1 MKTSV
6 NALVAAATIAVLAPL
21 PSVQA
26 RTLTL
31 KSAGSSSSP
40 VSFCSAS
47 SWNEGFAPQ
56 PGDTVVINV
65 ANAYVG
71 SANEEFDIGSAGL
84 TIELQKNTTRCYVK
98 FKGDGHL
105 TFTTSPT
112 TTSYT
117 LELRKACTH
126 TGGTTIGGRVQLL
139 TYVSNPLGT
148 GTVTVDFTASTP
160 RFNISN
166 SGATI
171 PNDIVITGT
180 PNARSICADNKATF
194 NGTITGNG
202 GTLRIDD
209 TYDVMTLN
217 GAVSVP
223 AGEAI
228 TLRVNSAN
236 SASVLVAN
244 GALNGNLAIEGVT
257 SGSNSGR
264 PVKLGTNA
272 ACSGTNVSVNAT
284 GTLQLT
290 AANNLNPA
298 STVTVAAGGK
308 ISIDSGVVVRIK
320 SLVVGGVVQPAGLYK
335 SSSLP
340 SVITGSGRLFVAG
353 ADADIFT
360 WTGADTSNPTLWT
373 TPANWDR
380 NAVPGDGAVAVFPSA
395 ATIAANSG
403 STVILGASGLTI
415 ATFGAVTCNVP
426 FSGAGALS
434 VIGGGNG
441 ANLAIRNASTHTGG
455 TTISGYGQVHAYV
468 SNPLGTGPI
477 TIDPVNGGEPLL
489 LGRQS
494 GVTIPNTMVVRGT
507 PGARIVS
514 GTDNMTVNG
523 TVTGES
529 AGFRLDV
536 EYGTVTF
543 NGDISVPNGSA
554 ITLRGRKSNESGG
567 GGVVVNGALNGNL
580 SIEGTTGTG
589 YYSRPVKLGTA
600 SACSGMAI
608 AINATG
614 ILQLTAAGNLREDAT
629 VTVANGGRISIDAGV
644 KAVVAELVANGVN
657 VPHGHYTASTLPAVL
672 TGEGRLRVGPP
683 DAFTIV
689 VR

>member
-47 SWNEGFAPQ
+47 SWNEGYAPQ
-56 PGDTVVINV
+56 PGDKVVISQ
-65 ANAYVG
+65 ADAYIG

-126 TGGTTIGGRVQLL
+126 IGGTTIGGRVQLL

-160 RFNISN
+160 RFNTSN
-166 SGATI
+166 YGATI
-171 PNDIVITGT
+171 PNDIVITGK
-180 PNARSICADNKATF
+180 PNARSICADNTATF

-209 TYDVMTLN
+209 KYGVMTLN

-228 TLRVNSAN
+228 TLRVDSP
-236 SASVLVAN
+236 SSDSVLVAN
-244 GALNGNLAIEGVT
+244 GPLNGNLMIEGVT

-264 PVKLGTNA
+264 PVKLGSA
-272 ACSGTNVSVNAT
+272 VCSGTSVSLNAT
-284 GTLQLT
+284 ATLQLT
-290 AANNLNPA
+290 SANNLNPA

-320 SLVVGGVVQPAGLYK
+320 SLVVGGVVQPAGLYR
-335 SSSLP
+335 SASLP

-353 ADADIFT
+353 EDANVFT
-360 WTGADTSNPTLWT
+360 WTGADSANPTLWT
-373 TPANWDR
+373 SAANWDR
-380 NAVPGDGAVAVFPSA
+380 NAVPGDGAVAVFSKA
-395 ATIAANSG
+395 ATITAPSG
-403 STVILGASGLTI
+403 STVAIGANGLTI
-415 ATFGAVTCNVP
+415 ATFAAVTCNVP
-426 FSGAGALS
+426 FSGSGALS
-434 VIGGGNG
+434 VVGGGNG
-441 ANLAIRNASTHTGG
+441 ANLAIKTASTHTGG
-455 TTISGYGQVHAYV
+455 TTISGYGQVHVYV
-468 SNPLGTGPI
+468 SNPLGTGTI

-489 LGRQS
+489 YGSTS
-494 GVTIPNTMVVRGT
+494 GVSIPNAVVVRGT
-507 PGARIVS
+507 PGARVVS
-514 GTDNMTVNG
+514 AANSMTVNG
-523 TVTGES
+523 TVTGEIS
-529 AGFRLDV
+529 GFRLDV
-536 EYGTVTF
+536 EFGTVTF
-543 NGDISVPNGSA
+543 NGDIVVPKGSA
-554 ITLRGRKSNESGG
+554 ITLRGRSSSASGG
-567 GGVVVNGALNGNL
+567 LVANGTINGDL
-580 SIEGTTGTG
+580 AIEGATSG
-589 YYSRPVKLGTA
+589 YVSRPVKLGANAVCTGT
-600 SACSGMAI
+600 SVS
-608 AINATG
+608 INSTG
-614 ILQLTAAGNLREDAT
+614 ILQLTAAGNIREDAS
-629 VTVANGGRISIDAGV
+629 VSVAAGGTISVDSGV
-644 KAVVAELVANGVN
+644 KVVVGNMTTNGVA
-657 VPHGHYTASTLPAVL
+657 VAHGHYNASTLPAVL

-683 DAFTIV
+683 DALTIV